1 MQLMTTLGNLP
12 VTIPSCST
20 SYPNALSVRDN
31 DGNPINLA
39 ELANHPEYTY
49 NFHCR
54 IADSY
59 SFQNCNWATH
69 FTPGFNPGDGNPYI
83 PSSVATASGVTGS
96 TQEYTCHNYIGHQ
109 WICDRNSDQFVR
121 WSSDE
126 CYGFES
132 DFYVFKLNY
141 LGKNMEIQGVGG
153 MDKDMQEIA
162 AAHAALLGLKTQLSA
177 YQSNPND
184 PNAMQNLIAAMK
196 ALTAASQLPLPPGQ
210 SYLSSELQSAVQLMN
225 TIGSLP
231 ITIPSCSA
239 SNPGVISVRDN
250 NGNPITLSEL
260 ATILNI
266 LTISIV
272 D

>member
-1 MQLMTTLGNLP
+1 
-12 VTIPSCST
+12 
-20 SYPNALSVRDN
+20 
-31 DGNPINLA
+31 
-39 ELANHPEYTY
+39 
-49 NFHCR
+49 
-54 IADSY
+54 
-59 SFQNCNWATH
+59 
-69 FTPGFNPGDGNPYI
+69 
-83 PSSVATASGVTGS
+83 
-96 TQEYTCHNYIGHQ
+96 
-109 WICDRNSDQFVR
+109 
-121 WSSDE
+121 
-126 CYGFES
+126 
-132 DFYVFKLNY
+132 
-141 LGKNMEIQGVGG
+141 MEIQGVGG

-260 ATILNI
+260 ANHPEYTYNFNCRLSDRYDFKANDWATIFSPRFSPGFGPSLPPSVTTVSGVTGSAQDYTCHNYI
-266 LTISIV
+266 DISASASGSVISSLGSV
-272 D
+272 QVGATATNQISAFINSII

>member
-1 MQLMTTLGNLP
+1 MEIQGVGGMDKDMQEIAAVHAALQTLKTQLTAYQSNPNSLQNLVAAYQALTAASQLPLPPGQSYLSGELQSAMQLMTTLGNLP

-96 TQEYTCHNYIGHQ
+96 TQEYTCHNYIDISGSATGTQ
-109 WICDRNSDQFVR
+109 INS
-121 WSSDE
+121 
-126 CYGFES
+126 
-132 DFYVFKLNY
+132 
-141 LGKNMEIQGVGG
+141 LGGVQ
-153 MDKDMQEIA
+153 M
-162 AAHAALLGLKTQLSA
+162 
-177 YQSNPND
+177 
-184 PNAMQNLIAAMK
+184 NA
-196 ALTAASQLPLPPGQ
+196 T
-210 SYLSSELQSAVQLMN
+210 
-225 TIGSLP
+225 
-231 ITIPSCSA
+231 A
-239 SNPGVISVRDN
+239 SNQIS
-250 NGNPITLSEL
+250 TF
-260 ATILNI
+260 LN
-266 LTISIV
+266 SII
-272 D
+272 